1 MHIIFMKII
10 IKITCVFITQL
21 CPNLCWSKN
30 TGVGWH
36 SLLQGIFPTLGSS
49 PGLPHCRQ
57 ILYCLSQQAV
67 NMYICFINMGFPG
80 GSMGKESTWY
90 TSDTGDIGLI
100 SGSRRFPGGHGN
112 PLQCSA
118 WKIHSR
124 DWQAAVHGT
133 AKSQTKLKQ
142 LSMPEH
148 VYM

>member
-1 MHIIFMKII
+1 MCSSLSCVQIFAGVRILEWVDILFSKGYSQPWDQVQVSHIAGRFF
-10 IKITCVFITQL
+10 TVWANRQL
-21 CPNLCWSKN
+21 
-30 TGVGWH
+30 
-36 SLLQGIFPTLGSS
+36 
-49 PGLPHCRQ
+49 
-57 ILYCLSQQAV
+57 
-67 NMYICFINMGFPG
+67 ICTYVFINMGFPG
-80 GSMGKESTWY
+80 GSVGKESTWY

-142 LSMPEH
+142 LSMHEH